1 MTNKD
6 KGVMNEHYQ
15 VACEKSSYDL
25 RSLEEIC
32 MIWKSVCRLER

>member
-1 MTNKD
+1 
-6 KGVMNEHYQ
+6 MNEHYQ

-32 MIWKSVCRLER
+32 IMKSACRLDR